1 MSDFNAVARTNKG
14 TFAPGQSGN
23 PGGRIGLPAA
33 LREQLEQGAPD
44 AVSKLREL
52 LSSKDE
58 RVALAAAEA
67 LLSRLY
73 GKPAVALEASVQT
86 ESIGQ
91 LHLMALKEL
100 ANRGRASC

>member
-1 MSDFNAVARTNKG
+1 M
-14 TFAPGQSGN
+14 
-23 PGGRIGLPAA
+23 PAA
-33 LREQLEQGAPD
+33 IREQLEQGAPD
-44 AVSKLREL
+44 AVKKLVEL
-52 LSSKDE
+52 LNSKDE
-58 RVALAAAEA
+58 RVSLAASEA

-100 ANRGRASC
+100 ADRGRDSC